1 MKIEVMTRA
10 VVDSTELQRVMTAA
24 LHEMGE
30 GYKDCQFSGITKLQ
44 KPDESGCN
52 WSKPKIRC
60 SGIPGAVCEAA
71 AATVTKN
78 FQARY
83 NIK

>member
-1 MKIEVMTRA
+1 MRIKVMTRA

-24 LHEMGE
+24 LHARGE
-30 GYKDCQFSGITKLQ
+30 DYKDCQFSGITKLQ

-52 WSKPKIRC
+52 WSEPKFRC
-60 SGIPGAVCEAA
+60 SGIPGAVREAA
-71 AATVTKN
+71 ATIVTKD

>member
-1 MKIEVMTRA
+1 MRIKVITRP
-10 VVDSTELQRVMTAA
+10 VVDSSELQRVMTAA
-24 LHEMGE
+24 LHDRAED
-30 GYKDCQFSGITKLQ
+30 YKNCQFSGITKLQ

-52 WSKPKIRC
+52 WSEPKIRC
-60 SGIPGAVCEAA
+60 SGIPGAVCKAA
-71 AATVTKN
+71 AAIVTKD

>member
-1 MKIEVMTRA
+1 MKIKAVTRV

-24 LHEMGE
+24 LHARG
-30 GYKDCQFSGITKLQ
+30 GDYKDCQFSGITKLQ

-52 WSKPKIRC
+52 WSEPKIRC

-71 AATVTKN
+71 AAIVTKN

>member
-1 MKIEVMTRA
+1 MRIKVITRA

-24 LHEMGE
+24 LHDRAED
-30 GYKDCQFSGITKLQ
+30 YKDCQFCGITKLQ
-44 KPDESGCN
+44 KPDKSGCN
-52 WSKPKIRC
+52 WSEPKIRC
-60 SGIPGAVCEAA
+60 SGIPGAVCKAA
-71 AATVTKN
+71 AAIVTKD